1 MGTTNKKVQIFG
13 NLIMIVM
20 TILTL
25 LPFILLFVVSFT
37 DSNEI
42 VRSGY
47 SFFPETWSLEAYQY
61 IWKERAQIFRA
72 YSITIIVTA
81 VGTTVSL
88 MMTMLYAYVLSKPYF
103 PGKKFFTLFIL
114 FTMLFN
120 GGLVPTYTMYTRY
133 LHMKN
138 TIWALIIPS
147 LLLSAMNV
155 ILVRSYIQNNIPDS
169 LIEVAYI
176 DGASE
181 YRVFS
186 SIIMPLSKPIV
197 VTIGMFIG
205 VSYWNDWANGLYYVT
220 DNKLYSIQQ
229 LLNNMLKNIEYL
241 SSNSLAASMSSG
253 AVKIPTTTVR
263 MAIAVVGILPIL
275 VIYPYVQKFF
285 VKGIS
290 LGAVKG

>member
-61 IWKERAQIFRA
+61 IWKERAQIFHA

>member
-1 MGTTNKKVQIFG
+1 MGTTNTKVQIFG
-13 NLIMIVM
+13 NLVM
-20 TILTL
+20 AVITVFSL
-25 LPFILLFVVSFT
+25 LPFILLVVVSFT

-42 VRSGY
+42 VRNGY

-72 YSITIIVTA
+72 YGVTIIVTA
-81 VGTTVSL
+81 IGTTVSL
-88 MMTMLYAYVLSKPYF
+88 LMTMMYAYVLSKPHF

-133 LHMKN
+133 LHIKN

-169 LIEVAYI
+169 LVEVACI

-181 YRVFS
+181 YRIFS

-205 VSYWNDWANGLYYVT
+205 VSYWNDWTNGLYYIT

-253 AVKIPTTTVR
+253 AVKIPTATVR
-263 MAIAVVGILPIL
+263 MAIAAVGILPIL
-275 VIYPYVQKFF
+275 IIYPYVQKFF

>member
-13 NLIMIVM
+13 NLFMSVM
-20 TILTL
+20 TILSL

-47 SFFPETWSLEAYQY
+47 SFLPKAWSLEAYQY
-61 IWKERAQIFRA
+61 IWRERLQIFRA
-72 YSITIIVTA
+72 YGITIIVTA
-81 VGTTVSL
+81 IGTTASL
-88 MMTMLYAYVLSKPYF
+88 LMTMMYAYVLSKPYF
-103 PGKKFFTLFIL
+103 PGKKFFTIFIL

-138 TIWALIIPS
+138 TLWALIVPS

-169 LIEVAYI
+169 LVEVAHI

-181 YRVFS
+181 YRIFY
-186 SIIMPLSKPIV
+186 SIILPLSKPIV

-205 VSYWNDWANGLYYVT
+205 VAYWNDWANGLYYVT
-220 DNKLYSIQQ
+220 DNHLYSIQQ

-241 SSNSLAASMSSG
+241 SSNSVAASLASG
-253 AVKIPTTTVR
+253 AVKIPTATVR

-275 VIYPYVQKFF
+275 IIYPYVQKFF

>member
-1 MGTTNKKVQIFG
+1 MGTTNTKVQIFG
-13 NLIMIVM
+13 NLVM
-20 TILTL
+20 AVITVFSF
-25 LPFILLFVVSFT
+25 LPFILLVVVSFT

-42 VRSGY
+42 VRNGY

-72 YSITIIVTA
+72 YGVTIIVTA
-81 VGTTVSL
+81 IGTTVSL
-88 MMTMLYAYVLSKPYF
+88 LMTMMYAYVLSKPHF

-133 LHMKN
+133 LHIKN

-169 LIEVAYI
+169 LVEVACI

-181 YRVFS
+181 YRIFS

-205 VSYWNDWANGLYYVT
+205 VSYWNDWTNGLYYIT

-253 AVKIPTTTVR
+253 AVKIPTATVR
-263 MAIAVVGILPIL
+263 MAIAAVGILPIL
-275 VIYPYVQKFF
+275 IIYPYVQKFF